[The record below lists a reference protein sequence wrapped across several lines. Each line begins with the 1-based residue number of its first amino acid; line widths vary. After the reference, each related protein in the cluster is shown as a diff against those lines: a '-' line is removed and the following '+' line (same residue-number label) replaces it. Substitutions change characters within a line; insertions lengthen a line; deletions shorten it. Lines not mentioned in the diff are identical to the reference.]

1 MQHNAQATCSIC
13 KSIPALLL
21 LTRTPCG
28 ASLPRVCRH
37 LGSRATLGCP
47 ARSRPVWPPL
57 RRLPLLSCSAGES
70 CSGPCHSS
78 THSFIHA
85 LDRQT
90 PTDRAPMAR
99 AITAARRTSRHCTP
113 LSGRIREPARVAA
126 PAAGLTSDITVRGS
140 LGASDFRINHEIR
153 ALDIPLQYM

>member
-21 LTRTPCG
+21 LMRTPCG
-28 ASLPRVCRH
+28 ASVPRVCRH

-57 RRLPLLSCSAGES
+57 RRLPQSFSAAAQANRARDRV
-70 CSGPCHSS
+70 
-78 THSFIHA
+78 THPHTASFTLWIDRHQPTEPRWLAPSPLRDAHHA
-85 LDRQT
+85 
-90 PTDRAPMAR
+90 
-99 AITAARRTSRHCTP
+99 IV
-113 LSGRIREPARVAA
+113 REPARVAA
-126 PAAGLTSDITVRGS
+126 LAAGLTSDITVRGS